1 MQKQKQKGKVVQ
13 QTESGAQQVARWVAL
28 GALFLVPLAPLIVA
42 GSWVWP
48 FNFFFPFIT
57 PKAFYFRILVEIAV
71 VAWAVLAI
79 LDRQYR
85 PRYSLVGAVVLAFIL
100 WMFVADAFAVNAQK
114 AFWSNFERMEGWV
127 LLAHLGGFFVAA
139 SAVLR
144 VEKKWRAW
152 FLTSLGV
159 GVFVSLYAFFQ
170 LIDPKDF
177 PIHQGSTRID
187 ASLGNSAYLAIYLLF
202 NVFIALW
209 LALTERSAWL
219 KWSLITFA
227 VVEGVLIFF
236 TGTRG
241 AVLGLV
247 GALALAAALTALTA
261 GRRAREWAAG
271 ALVLLIVLA
280 GSFYFARNSAFV
292 QETYILDRVAGIS
305 LAEGSTRFRIW
316 DMAWEGFLVRPVTG
330 WGQEGFN
337 YVFNR
342 FYNPALYGQEP
353 WFDRAHNAFIDWLVA
368 GGAPGFLLFLALF
381 GSAFWLLWTRSELS
395 RPERIALTAALAGYA
410 VHDFFV
416 FDNLFSYI
424 YFFAILALIDSQVA
438 RPIKALER
446 APVPEAAAGITY
458 ALPIAT
464 VVAVAV
470 IWLVNVPGLRVVTEL
485 ITAIS
490 PAQEGPAANLA
501 AFERLTTHPAF
512 AAQEIR
518 EQLVKFAT
526 SVVGQSDVADEVKQR
541 VVTLAVEEMK
551 QQVASYPLDTREYL
565 QLAYAYRAGGDA
577 KNALAAAQR
586 AVELTPTKQDLW
598 ITVGAF
604 LWDLGDTSAAAEA
617 FDKALALA
625 PENADLA
632 SYAAAGA
639 YAAGNPTRGD
649 ALLKAAYGTTTVDN
663 QILAVAYYRASDWS
677 RLIQY
682 STLRASAPSADVQ
695 TIFALAGVY
704 YAAGDR
710 ASAIATI
717 RQAVARFPEAVAA
730 AQAAIEQIQ
739 AEQ

>member
-1 MQKQKQKGKVVQ
+1 
-13 QTESGAQQVARWVAL
+13 
-28 GALFLVPLAPLIVA
+28 
-42 GSWVWP
+42 
-48 FNFFFPFIT
+48 
-57 PKAFYFRILVEIAV
+57 
-71 VAWAVLAI
+71 
-79 LDRQYR
+79 
-85 PRYSLVGAVVLAFIL
+85 
-100 WMFVADAFAVNAQK
+100 
-114 AFWSNFERMEGWV
+114 
-127 LLAHLGGFFVAA
+127 
-139 SAVLR
+139 
-144 VEKKWRAW
+144 
-152 FLTSLGV
+152 
-159 GVFVSLYAFFQ
+159 
-170 LIDPKDF
+170 
-177 PIHQGSTRID
+177 
-187 ASLGNSAYLAIYLLF
+187 
-202 NVFIALW
+202 
-209 LALTERSAWL
+209 
-219 KWSLITFA
+219 
-227 VVEGVLIFF
+227 
-236 TGTRG
+236 
-241 AVLGLV
+241 
-247 GALALAAALTALTA
+247 
-261 GRRAREWAAG
+261 
-271 ALVLLIVLA
+271 
-280 GSFYFARNSAFV
+280 
-292 QETYILDRVAGIS
+292 
-305 LAEGSTRFRIW
+305 
-316 DMAWEGFLVRPVTG
+316 MAWEGFLVRPVTG

-381 GSAFWLLWTRSELS
+381 GSAFWLLLTRSELS